1 VDIDSIATKLDMSP
15 TPVRE
20 GLRLVEAEGLVVSRP
35 HRGTSVVYFAT
46 DDAAELYTLRAV
58 LESLATRLSVPHLT
72 ASDYESL
79 RRTESERAAALARGD
94 MTAASE
100 LNEQWHMT
108 LYSRAMATPYLS
120 EFIGRLWNAFP
131 WTTSLRV
138 PGRAQN
144 SLSDHG
150 AIARAARDGDADAAA
165 RLMEAHIL
173 DSKGAVLELL
183 TKAKAGRPG

>member
-35 HRGTSVVYFAT
+35 HRGTSVVDFAT

-165 RLMEAHIL
+165 R
-173 DSKGAVLELL
+173 
-183 TKAKAGRPG
+183 